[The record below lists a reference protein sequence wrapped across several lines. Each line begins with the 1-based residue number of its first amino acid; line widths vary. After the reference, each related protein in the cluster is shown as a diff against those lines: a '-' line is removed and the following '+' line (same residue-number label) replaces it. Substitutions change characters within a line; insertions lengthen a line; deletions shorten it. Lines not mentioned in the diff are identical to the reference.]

1 MSSSNTVTQIRTGP
15 IGQTLW
21 RLSLPNV
28 ISNVLLT
35 LVTVADAWFVSR
47 LGTTALA
54 SLAIVFP
61 FQVLM
66 QMFGNGAIGGGI
78 ASALSRALGAKRQL
92 DADALA
98 RHALLIG
105 GVMLL
110 GFVIVLGLFARHVFT
125 WLGADGEALEGAV
138 RYATVTF
145 GAASAV
151 WLFYAMFAIY
161 RGTGHMAVPA
171 RALVISSIVQI
182 VLSGG
187 LTLGWGPLPSLGIV
201 GPGVAFI
208 VSQGGT
214 GLALFLLARNGRLG
228 IHIRPGPIRWQPIAT
243 IMRVGGLG
251 MVNSLTIVFAVVV
264 VTSLVGQYGTAALA
278 GYGLGSRLELM
289 LVPLA
294 FGIGGALTTAVGI
307 NMGAGQYQRARDFA
321 WFGAKVSAVI
331 LGPLGILLAIVPGLW
346 TGLFTSDTDALYY
359 ATQYLHIVAP
369 LYGVFFVG
377 QTLYFA
383 SQGTGRMAIPVSIG
397 VLRLLTVSGIGLLAG
412 SLQAPLWVVF
422 MGVALGMTV
431 IGVGMTASLLGPA
444 WRAPH

>member
-1 MSSSNTVTQIRTGP
+1 MTSRSAVTQIRTGP
-15 IGQTLW
+15 IGPTLW

-78 ASALSRALGAKRQL
+78 ASALSRALGAKRQE

-105 GVMLL
+105 VVMSLV
-110 GFVIVLGLFARHVFT
+110 FVIVLGVFARQVFG
-125 WLGADGEALEGAV
+125 WLGADRAALEGAV
-138 RYATVTF
+138 LYASITF
-145 GAASAV
+145 GGATAV

-161 RGTGHMAVPA
+161 RGTGNMAIPA

-182 VLSGG
+182 VLSGS
-187 LTLGWGPLPSLGIV
+187 LTLGWGLLPSLGIA
-201 GPGVAFI
+201 GPAVAFI
-208 VSQGGT
+208 VSQGGA

-228 IHIRPGPIRWQPIAT
+228 IHIRLGAMGWRPIAT
-243 IMRVGGLG
+243 IMNVGGLG
-251 MVNSLTIVFAVVV
+251 MINSLTIVLAVVV
-264 VTSLVGQYGTAALA
+264 VTGMIGQYGTAALA

-307 NMGAGQYQRARDFA
+307 NIGAGQYQRARDFA
-321 WFGAKVSAVI
+321 WFGAKVSALIV
-331 LGPLGILLAIVPGLW
+331 GPIGVLLAMWPELW
-346 TGLFTSDTDALYY
+346 TGLFTSDANALHY
-359 ATQYLHIVAP
+359 ARQYLHMVAP

-383 SQGTGRMAIPVSIG
+383 SQGTGRMGIPVSIG
-397 VLRLLTVSGIGLLAG
+397 VLRLLTVSCIGFLA
-412 SLQAPLWVVF
+412 SWLQAPLWVVF
-422 MGVALGMTV
+422 AGVALGMTV

-444 WRAPH
+444 WRAPS

>member
-1 MSSSNTVTQIRTGP
+1 MTSSNAVAQIRSGP

-78 ASALSRALGAKRQL
+78 ASALSRAIGAKRQQ

-98 RHALLIG
+98 RHALLID
-105 GVMLL
+105 GVMSLA
-110 GFVIVLGLFARHVFT
+110 FAVVLGLFSRHIFIG
-125 WLGADGEALEGAV
+125 LGADSAALEGAV
-138 RYATVTF
+138 DYATVAF
-145 GAASAV
+145 GGASAV
-151 WLFYAMFAIY
+151 WLFYAMFAIC
-161 RGTGHMAVPA
+161 RGTGNMAAPA
-171 RALVISSIVQI
+171 RALVISSVVQI
-182 VLSGG
+182 VLSGC
-187 LTLGWGPLPSLGIV
+187 LTLGLGPFPSLGIV
-201 GPGVAFI
+201 GPAVAFI
-208 VSQGGT
+208 LSQGGA
-214 GLALFLLARNGRLG
+214 GLALLLFARNGRLG
-228 IHIRPGPIRWQPIAT
+228 IHIRLGWIGWRPVCT

-251 MVNSLTIVFAVVV
+251 MINSLTIVFAVVV
-264 VTSLVGQYGTAALA
+264 VTGIVGQYGTAALA

-307 NMGAGQYQRARDFA
+307 NIGAGEYRRAREFA

-331 LGPLGILLAIVPGLW
+331 VGPLGLLLALFPDIW
-346 TGLFTSDTDALYY
+346 TGLFTSDTGALPY
-359 ATQYLHIVAP
+359 ATQYLQIVGP
-369 LYGVFFVG
+369 LYGAFFVG

-397 VLRLLTVSGIGLLAG
+397 ALRLLTVSGVGLMA
-412 SLQAPLWVVF
+412 SWLQAPLWVVF
-422 MGVALGMTV
+422 TGVALGMTV
-431 IGVGMTASLLGPA
+431 IGAGMTASLLGPG
-444 WRAPH
+444 WRAPS

>member
-1 MSSSNTVTQIRTGP
+1 MPSSNAVTQIRTGP

-54 SLAIVFP
+54 SLAMVFP

-78 ASALSRALGAKRQL
+78 ASALSRALGAKRQQ

-105 GVMLL
+105 GVMSL
-110 GFVIVLGLFARHVFT
+110 GFVIVLGLFSRHVFS

-145 GAASAV
+145 GGASAV

-161 RGTGHMAVPA
+161 RGTGHMALPA

-182 VLSGG
+182 ILSGG

-214 GLALFLLARNGRLG
+214 GIALFLLARHGRLG
-228 IHIRPGPIRWQPIAT
+228 IHIRPGPMKWQPIAT

-321 WFGAKVSAVI
+321 WFGAKVSAIIV
-331 LGPLGILLAIVPGLW
+331 GPLGILLAILPGLW

-412 SLQAPLWVVF
+412 WLQAPLWVVF

-444 WRAPH
+444 WRATH

>member
-1 MSSSNTVTQIRTGP
+1 MSSSNPVTQIRTGP

-78 ASALSRALGAKRQL
+78 ASALSRALGAKRQQ

-105 GVMLL
+105 GVMSLA
-110 GFVIVLGLFARHVFT
+110 FAIVLGLFSRHILT
-125 WLGADGEALEGAV
+125 WLGADSAALEGAV
-138 RYATVTF
+138 RYASVTF
-145 GAASAV
+145 GGASAV

-161 RGTGHMAVPA
+161 RGTGNMSVPA
-171 RALVISSIVQI
+171 RALVISSIAQI
-182 VLSGG
+182 VLSGC
-187 LTLGWGPLPSLGIV
+187 LTLGWGPFPSLGIV
-201 GPGVAFI
+201 GPAVAFI

-214 GLALFLLARNGRLG
+214 GIALLLLARRGRLG
-228 IHIRPGPIRWQPIAT
+228 IHIRPGPIGWQPIAS
-243 IMRVGGLG
+243 IMNVGGLG

-264 VTSLVGQYGTAALA
+264 VTGIVGQYGTAALA

-307 NMGAGQYQRARDFA
+307 NMGAGEYQRARDFA
-321 WFGAKVSAVI
+321 WFGAKVSAI
-331 LGPLGILLAIVPGLW
+331 LIGPLGILLALLPGLW
-346 TGLFTSDTDALYY
+346 TGLFTSDADALPY
-359 ATQYLHIVAP
+359 ATQYMHIVAP

-397 VLRLLTVSGIGLLAG
+397 VLRLLTVSGIGLAA
-412 SLQAPLWVVF
+412 SWLQAPLFVVF
-422 MGVALGMTV
+422 TGVALGMTV
-431 IGVGMTASLLGPA
+431 IGIGMIASLLGPA
-444 WRAPH
+444 WRAPS